1 MPTPKSKKHVQ
12 TIEIM
17 SGQVLH
23 TLNVYKSRRKML
35 TYTLTISYSKDTVAG
50 KYVVKTSKG
59 PFATLEDAVEKAYQ
73 IINEKSGT

>member
-1 MPTPKSKKHVQ
+1 
-12 TIEIM
+12 
-17 SGQVLH
+17 
-23 TLNVYKSRRKML
+23 ML